1 VSPDN
6 PESGS
11 KRRDAMPDGGRLT
24 IETHNVCLDRDYVDA
39 VGNLERGQYVLIDVS
54 DTGCGMDA
62 NTLAH
67 AFEPFFTT
75 KEVGQGTGLG
85 LSQVYGFLKQSH
97 GHVKLSSEPGQA
109 TSVKMYLPR
118 LIGVRTEDVEP
129 NAPVVARKTGTETIL
144 VVEDDPDVRTFSVE
158 VLRELGYRVLEA
170 GNGPTAVDLLQQQA
184 DPIDLLFSDVVL
196 PGGMNGA
203 VLASQA
209 RAMRPQLKVL
219 YTTGYARDAI
229 VHDGRL
235 DQGVELIA
243 KPFTYDDLSSRVREV
258 LDQPQRG

>member
-1 VSPDN
+1 
-6 PESGS
+6 
-11 KRRDAMPDGGRLT
+11 
-24 IETHNVCLDRDYVDA
+24 
-39 VGNLERGQYVLIDVS
+39 
-54 DTGCGMDA
+54 
-62 NTLAH
+62 
-67 AFEPFFTT
+67 
-75 KEVGQGTGLG
+75 
-85 LSQVYGFLKQSH
+85 
-97 GHVKLSSEPGQA
+97 
-109 TSVKMYLPR
+109 
-118 LIGVRTEDVEP
+118 
-129 NAPVVARKTGTETIL
+129 
-144 VVEDDPDVRTFSVE
+144 
-158 VLRELGYRVLEA
+158 
-170 GNGPTAVDLLQQQA
+170 LQQQA